1 MQARTT
7 PYENIKQ
14 AKTTNRYCAN
24 RKFKQYYR
32 KGNDTNGVVIV
43 YKKKMQAP
51 DQQEVKT
58 TTNTFSTETQHKTDL
73 WQRSKQQT
81 TNKCFICNI
90 IDKEAKT
97 RDPK

>member
-1 MQARTT
+1 
-7 PYENIKQ
+7 
-14 AKTTNRYCAN
+14 
-24 RKFKQYYR
+24 
-32 KGNDTNGVVIV
+32 
-43 YKKKMQAP
+43 MQAP

-73 WQRSKQQT
+73 WQRNKQQT